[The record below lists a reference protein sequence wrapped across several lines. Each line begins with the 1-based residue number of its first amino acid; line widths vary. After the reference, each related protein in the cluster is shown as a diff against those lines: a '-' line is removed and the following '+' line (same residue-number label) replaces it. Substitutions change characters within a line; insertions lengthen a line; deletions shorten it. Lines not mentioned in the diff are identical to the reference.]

1 MIKASDIMR
10 RSSRPR
16 LILITIAI
24 LALIVS
30 LWLIWERPPEG
41 ASHTANFTPQITSD
55 NEAPDVVSARK
66 RDTGRKQIR
75 LEASSSA
82 ALEESAAIPDRRW
95 PSVDTEKRRAVQS
108 AIAGIVANSQDGTPI
123 QHARLTAS
131 PAGSEEIGFEAVSGS
146 GGRFQM
152 TIRGAGRYTLRAQA
166 DGFRP
171 YSTDRLLITPAEGNL
186 QKNILM
192 TPQVELRGR
201 VVDHRSRGIA
211 GASVWLREETP
222 GPFDKKSEVQSDES
236 GRFLMAKPPLSGTYF
251 AEAGHP
257 EYELHS
263 RVPVTLPK
271 DDEVV
276 ITVRRVPDP
285 LMASI
290 SGHAWDS
297 EGNHIHGAIVSLV
310 ESEPGSQ
317 VGSIFGE
324 SSTDPTGRFFFSKV
338 RRGTYLLIAEAEGFA
353 HAVGGQ
359 GSKLLTVEPS
369 GRYELDLVLVGQT
382 TVQGVVL
389 SGEGLAVAQAGVVV
403 SFEKGTGSGV
413 FCPI

>member
-1 MIKASDIMR
+1 
-10 RSSRPR
+10 
-16 LILITIAI
+16 
-24 LALIVS
+24 
-30 LWLIWERPPEG
+30 
-41 ASHTANFTPQITSD
+41 
-55 NEAPDVVSARK
+55 
-66 RDTGRKQIR
+66 
-75 LEASSSA
+75 
-82 ALEESAAIPDRRW
+82 
-95 PSVDTEKRRAVQS
+95 
-108 AIAGIVANSQDGTPI
+108 
-123 QHARLTAS
+123 
-131 PAGSEEIGFEAVSGS
+131 
-146 GGRFQM
+146 
-152 TIRGAGRYTLRAQA
+152 
-166 DGFRP
+166 
-171 YSTDRLLITPAEGNL
+171 
-186 QKNILM
+186 M

-222 GPFDKKSEVQSDES
+222 GSFDKKSEVQSDES

-257 EYELHS
+257 EYELDS

-276 ITVRRVPDP
+276 IAMRRVPDP

-297 EGNHIHGAIVSLV
+297 EENPIHGAIVSLV
-310 ESEPGSQ
+310 ESEPGSR
-317 VGSIFGE
+317 VGSLFGE
-324 SSTDPTGRFFFSKV
+324 SSTDPMGRFFFPRV
-338 RRGTYLLIAEAEGFA
+338 RSGTYLLIAEAEGFA

-389 SGEGLAVAQAGVVV
+389 SEEGLAVAQAGVVV

>member
-1 MIKASDIMR
+1 MR

-95 PSVDTEKRRAVQS
+95 PSVGTEKRRAVQS

-201 VVDHRSRGIA
+201 VVAARGKI
-211 GASVWLREETP
+211 WI
-222 GPFDKKSEVQSDES
+222 
-236 GRFLMAKPPLSGTYF
+236 
-251 AEAGHP
+251 
-257 EYELHS
+257 S
-263 RVPVTLPK
+263 RV
-271 DDEVV
+271 
-276 ITVRRVPDP
+276 
-285 LMASI
+285 
-290 SGHAWDS
+290 
-297 EGNHIHGAIVSLV
+297 
-310 ESEPGSQ
+310 
-317 VGSIFGE
+317 
-324 SSTDPTGRFFFSKV
+324 
-338 RRGTYLLIAEAEGFA
+338 Y
-353 HAVGGQ
+353 
-359 GSKLLTVEPS
+359 
-369 GRYELDLVLVGQT
+369 VL
-382 TVQGVVL
+382 
-389 SGEGLAVAQAGVVV
+389 
-403 SFEKGTGSGV
+403 FERWR
-413 FCPI
+413 